1 MLKTNGHKRPMS
13 SWPRRSRLTQSGTLG
28 DRQWRA
34 LLDRH
39 DEAVRQQIVRFRGR
53 AVKSLGDWFLA
64 TFDGPARAARCTSAI
79 VGAVQ
84 PLGQPSVGWIPAI
97 ESEWD
102 PR

>member
-1 MLKTNGHKRPMS
+1 MS
-13 SWPRRSRLTQSGTLG
+13 SWRRRSRLTQSGTLG

-53 AVKSLGDWFLA
+53 AVKSLGDGFLA
-64 TFDGPARAARCTSAI
+64 TFDGPGASAI
-79 VGAVQ
+79 VGALQ
-84 PLGQPSVGWIPAI
+84 PLGQPSVGWTSAI

>member
-1 MLKTNGHKRPMS
+1 MS
-13 SWPRRSRLTQSGTLG
+13 SWRRRSRLTQSGTLG

-34 LLDRH
+34 LFDRH

-53 AVKSLGDWFLA
+53 AVKSLGDGFLA
-64 TFDGPARAARCTSAI
+64 TFDGPARAARWGSAI
-79 VGAVQ
+79 VGALQ
-84 PLGQPSVGWIPAI
+84 PLGQPSVGWTSAI